1 MSLLRTHPLNQ
12 NFLHLNQ
19 MTPNQSKSHMLK
31 LVFLLLVL
39 VFDEWNT
46 VESASLVV
54 TVLVFDNILDV
65 IMLFFMNFTCVLC
78 FLFFQSD
85 KMWLQAAGQ
94 SSQKETTKC
103 LHDILQGAKTQTTC
117 HKHEKSCSHQQTS
130 GWDGEC
136 L

>member
-1 MSLLRTHPLNQ
+1 MSLLHTHPLNQ

-65 IMLFFMNFTCVLC
+65 IMLYGFFL
-78 FLFFQSD
+78 
-85 KMWLQAAGQ
+85 
-94 SSQKETTKC
+94 
-103 LHDILQGAKTQTTC
+103 
-117 HKHEKSCSHQQTS
+117 
-130 GWDGEC
+130 
-136 L
+136 